1 MFASKSER
9 KVHYSIRKFS
19 IGVAS
24 VVVAS
29 LFLGGVVH
37 AEGVR
42 SKNNLTVTSSG
53 QDISKKYADEVE
65 SHLQSILKDVNKNL
79 KKVQHTQNVDFNKK
93 LSRIKTKYL
102 YGLKEKSEAEL
113 TLKTKETKE
122 ELTAAFE
129 QFKKDT
135 LKSGKKVAEAEKKA
149 KAQKEEDRR
158 NYPTNT
164 YKTIE
169 LEIAEAEVG
178 VAKAELELEFAQ
190 AQVQI
195 PQDTEK
201 INAAKSKVEA
211 AKSNVKKLEKIK
223 SDIEKTYLYKLDNS
237 TKETPKSR
245 VRRNSPQVGDSR
257 ELKETIDKA
266 KETLSTYMVT
276 RLTKLDPSVFWFA
289 DLLMDAKKVVE
300 EHKTKLEDASDKK
313 SVEDLRKEAEGKIE
327 SLIVTHQNREKENQP
342 APQPGGQAGGSMV
355 VPPVTQ
361 TPPSTSQSPGQKAT
375 EAEKKKLQDL
385 IRQFQEALNKL
396 DDETKTVPDGAKLTG
411 EAGKAYNET
420 RTYAKEVVDKSKK
433 LLSQTAVTMD
443 ELAMQL
449 TKLNDAMSKLKEA
462 KAKLVPEVK
471 PQPENPEPKPQPEGE
486 KPSVPDINQ
495 EKEKAKLAIATYMSK
510 ILDDIKKHHLKK
522 EKHHQI
528 VALIKDL
535 DKLKK
540 QALSEIDNV
549 NTKVE
554 IENTVHKVFAD
565 MDTVVTK
572 FQKGLIQNTPQVPE
586 APKSP
591 EVPKVSDTPKAP
603 DTPQVPEA
611 PKSPEVPKVPEA
623 PKAPDTP
630 QVPEAPKSPEV
641 PKVPDTPKA
650 PDTPQVPEA
659 PKSPE
664 VPKVPDTPK
673 APDTP
678 QVPEA
683 PKAPD
688 TPQIPEAPA
697 PETPKTGW
705 KQENGMWYFYNTD
718 GSMATGWL
726 EYNGSWYYLNA
737 NGAMATGW
745 LEYNGSWYYLNT
757 NGAMETGWLE
767 YNGSWYYLNTNGA
780 METGWLE
787 YNGSWYYLNANG
799 SMATGW
805 LKDGDTWY
813 YLEASGAMKESQWFK
828 VSDKWYYV
836 NGSGALAV
844 NTTVGGYRVNAN
856 GKWVN

>member
-37 AEGVR
+37 AEEVR
-42 SKNNLTVTSSG
+42 RGNNLTVTSSG
-53 QDISKKYADEVE
+53 DEVE
-65 SHLQSILKDVNKNL
+65 SHYQSILEKVRKSLEKDR
-79 KKVQHTQNVDFNKK
+79 HTQNVDLIKK
-93 LSRIKTKYL
+93 LQDIKRTYL
-102 YGLKEKSEAEL
+102 YNLKEKPEAEL
-113 TLKTKETKE
+113 TSKTKKE
-122 ELTAAFE
+122 LDAAFE
-129 QFKKDT
+129 KFKKEPELT
-135 LKSGKKVAEAEKKA
+135 KKLAEAEKKA
-149 KAQKEEDRR
+149 KDQKEEDHR

-178 VAKAELELEFAQ
+178 VAKAELELAQ

-201 INAAKSKVEA
+201 INAAKAKVEA

-300 EHKTKLEDASDKK
+300 EYKTKLEDASDKK

-572 FQKGLIQNTPQVPE
+572 FQKGLIQNTPQVP
-586 APKSP
+586 
-591 EVPKVSDTPKAP
+591 
-603 DTPQVPEA
+603 
-611 PKSPEVPKVPEA
+611 
-623 PKAPDTP
+623 
-630 QVPEAPKSPEV
+630 
-641 PKVPDTPKA
+641 
-650 PDTPQVPEA
+650 
-659 PKSPE
+659 
-664 VPKVPDTPK
+664 
-673 APDTP
+673 
-678 QVPEA
+678 
-683 PKAPD
+683 
-688 TPQIPEAPA
+688 
-697 PETPKTGW
+697 
-705 KQENGMWYFYNTD
+705 
-718 GSMATGWL
+718 
-726 EYNGSWYYLNA
+726 
-737 NGAMATGW
+737 
-745 LEYNGSWYYLNT
+745 
-757 NGAMETGWLE
+757 
-767 YNGSWYYLNTNGA
+767 
-780 METGWLE
+780 
-787 YNGSWYYLNANG
+787 
-799 SMATGW
+799 
-805 LKDGDTWY
+805 
-813 YLEASGAMKESQWFK
+813 
-828 VSDKWYYV
+828 
-836 NGSGALAV
+836 
-844 NTTVGGYRVNAN
+844 
-856 GKWVN
+856 

>member
-37 AEGVR
+37 AEEVR
-42 SKNNLTVTSSG
+42 RGNNLTVTSSG
-53 QDISKKYADEVE
+53 DEVE
-65 SHLQSILKDVNKNL
+65 SHYQSILEKVRKSLEKDR
-79 KKVQHTQNVDFNKK
+79 HTQNVDLIKK
-93 LSRIKTKYL
+93 LQDIKRTYL
-102 YGLKEKSEAEL
+102 YNLKEKPEAEL
-113 TLKTKETKE
+113 TSKTKKE
-122 ELTAAFE
+122 LDAAFE
-129 QFKKDT
+129 KFKKEPELT
-135 LKSGKKVAEAEKKA
+135 KKLAEAEKKA
-149 KAQKEEDRR
+149 KDQKEEDHR

-178 VAKAELELEFAQ
+178 VAKAELELAQ

-201 INAAKSKVEA
+201 INAAKAKVEA

-223 SDIEKTYLYKLDNS
+223 SDIEKTYLYKLDNSTKETPKPRVRRNSPEIKAKGRVKNYKEANIELSKYMTDLYKLDNS

-300 EHKTKLEDASDKK
+300 EYKTKLEDASDKK

-471 PQPENPEPKPQPEGE
+471 PQPEKPKPEVKPQPEKPKPEVKPQPE
-486 KPSVPDINQ
+486 KP
-495 EKEKAKLAIATYMSK
+495 K
-510 ILDDIKKHHLKK
+510 
-522 EKHHQI
+522 
-528 VALIKDL
+528 
-535 DKLKK
+535 
-540 QALSEIDNV
+540 
-549 NTKVE
+549 
-554 IENTVHKVFAD
+554 
-565 MDTVVTK
+565 
-572 FQKGLIQNTPQVPE
+572 
-586 APKSP
+586 P
-591 EVPKVSDTPKAP
+591 EV
-603 DTPQVPEA
+603 
-611 PKSPEVPKVPEA
+611 
-623 PKAPDTP
+623 
-630 QVPEAPKSPEV
+630 
-641 PKVPDTPKA
+641 
-650 PDTPQVPEA
+650 
-659 PKSPE
+659 
-664 VPKVPDTPK
+664 
-673 APDTP
+673 
-678 QVPEA
+678 
-683 PKAPD
+683 
-688 TPQIPEAPA
+688 
-697 PETPKTGW
+697 
-705 KQENGMWYFYNTD
+705 
-718 GSMATGWL
+718 
-726 EYNGSWYYLNA
+726 
-737 NGAMATGW
+737 
-745 LEYNGSWYYLNT
+745 
-757 NGAMETGWLE
+757 
-767 YNGSWYYLNTNGA
+767 
-780 METGWLE
+780 
-787 YNGSWYYLNANG
+787 
-799 SMATGW
+799 
-805 LKDGDTWY
+805 
-813 YLEASGAMKESQWFK
+813 
-828 VSDKWYYV
+828 
-836 NGSGALAV
+836 
-844 NTTVGGYRVNAN
+844 
-856 GKWVN
+856 

>member
-300 EHKTKLEDASDKK
+300 EYKTKLEDASDKK

-586 APKSP
+586 APK
-591 EVPKVSDTPKAP
+591 
-603 DTPQVPEA
+603 
-611 PKSPEVPKVPEA
+611 
-623 PKAPDTP
+623 
-630 QVPEAPKSPEV
+630 
-641 PKVPDTPKA
+641 
-650 PDTPQVPEA
+650 
-659 PKSPE
+659 
-664 VPKVPDTPK
+664 
-673 APDTP
+673 
-678 QVPEA
+678 
-683 PKAPD
+683 APD

-697 PETPKTGW
+697 PETPAPAPEAPKTGW

-737 NGAMATGW
+737 NGAMATGWLEYNGSWYYLNTNGAMETGW

>member
-37 AEGVR
+37 AEEVR
-42 SKNNLTVTSSG
+42 RGNNLTVTSSG
-53 QDISKKYADEVE
+53 DEVE
-65 SHLQSILKDVNKNL
+65 SHYQSILEKVRKSLEKDR
-79 KKVQHTQNVDFNKK
+79 HTQNVDLIKK
-93 LSRIKTKYL
+93 LQDIKRTYL
-102 YGLKEKSEAEL
+102 YNLKEKPEAEL
-113 TLKTKETKE
+113 TSKTKKE
-122 ELTAAFE
+122 LDAAFE
-129 QFKKDT
+129 KFKKEPELT
-135 LKSGKKVAEAEKKA
+135 KKLAEAEKKA
-149 KAQKEEDRR
+149 KDQKEEDHR

-178 VAKAELELEFAQ
+178 VAKAELELVQ

-201 INAAKSKVEA
+201 INAAKAKVEA

-300 EHKTKLEDASDKK
+300 EYKTKLEDASDKK

-611 PKSPEVPKVPEA
+611 PK
-623 PKAPDTP
+623 
-630 QVPEAPKSPEV
+630 
-641 PKVPDTPKA
+641 
-650 PDTPQVPEA
+650 
-659 PKSPE
+659 
-664 VPKVPDTPK
+664 
-673 APDTP
+673 
-678 QVPEA
+678 
-683 PKAPD
+683 APD

-697 PETPKTGW
+697 PETPAPAPEAPKTGW

-737 NGAMATGW
+737 NGAMA
-745 LEYNGSWYYLNT
+745 
-757 NGAMETGWLE
+757 
-767 YNGSWYYLNTNGA
+767 
-780 METGWLE
+780 TGWLE

>member
-300 EHKTKLEDASDKK
+300 EYKTKLEDASDKK

-611 PKSPEVPKVPEA
+611 PKSPEVPK
-623 PKAPDTP
+623 
-630 QVPEAPKSPEV
+630 
-641 PKVPDTPKA
+641 
-650 PDTPQVPEA
+650 
-659 PKSPE
+659 
-664 VPKVPDTPK
+664 
-673 APDTP
+673 
-678 QVPEA
+678 
-683 PKAPD
+683 
-688 TPQIPEAPA
+688 
-697 PETPKTGW
+697 
-705 KQENGMWYFYNTD
+705 
-718 GSMATGWL
+718 
-726 EYNGSWYYLNA
+726 
-737 NGAMATGW
+737 
-745 LEYNGSWYYLNT
+745 
-757 NGAMETGWLE
+757 
-767 YNGSWYYLNTNGA
+767 
-780 METGWLE
+780 
-787 YNGSWYYLNANG
+787 
-799 SMATGW
+799 
-805 LKDGDTWY
+805 
-813 YLEASGAMKESQWFK
+813 
-828 VSDKWYYV
+828 
-836 NGSGALAV
+836 
-844 NTTVGGYRVNAN
+844 
-856 GKWVN
+856 

>member
-19 IGVAS
+19 VGVAS
-24 VVVAS
+24 VAVAS
-29 LFLGGVVH
+29 LVMGSVVH
-37 AEGVR
+37 ATENERTTQVP
-42 SKNNLTVTSSG
+42 TSSNRG
-53 QDISKKYADEVE
+53 KPERRKAAEQFDEY
-65 SHLQSILKDVNKNL
+65 INKMIQL
-79 KKVQHTQNVDFNKK
+79 DKRKHTQNLAFNIK
-93 LSRIKTKYL
+93 LSRIKTEYL
-102 YGLKEKSEAEL
+102 NGLKEKSEAEL
-113 TLKTKETKE
+113 PSKISEA
-122 ELTAAFE
+122 ELPSKIKAELDAAFK

-135 LKSGKKVAEAEKKA
+135 LPTEPEKKVAEAEKKVEEAEKKA

-164 YKTIE
+164 YKTLE

-178 VAKAELELEFAQ
+178 VAKAELELAQ

-201 INAAKSKVEA
+201 INAAKAKVEA

-237 TKETPKSR
+237 TKETPKPR

-300 EHKTKLEDASDKK
+300 EYKTKLEDASDKK

-572 FQKGLIQNTPQVPE
+572 FKKGLTQ
-586 APKSP
+586 
-591 EVPKVSDTPKAP
+591 DTPKEPDNKKPSAP
-603 DTPQVPEA
+603 KPDMQPSPQPEGKKPSVPAQPGTEDKKPSAPKPDMQPSPQPEGKKPSVPEINQE
-611 PKSPEVPKVPEA
+611 KE
-623 PKAPDTP
+623 KAKLAVATEKKLP
-630 QVPEAPKSPEV
+630 S
-641 PKVPDTPKA
+641 
-650 PDTPQVPEA
+650 
-659 PKSPE
+659 
-664 VPKVPDTPK
+664 
-673 APDTP
+673 
-678 QVPEA
+678 
-683 PKAPD
+683 
-688 TPQIPEAPA
+688 
-697 PETPKTGW
+697 TGVAS
-705 KQENGMWYFYNTD
+705 NLV
-718 GSMATGWL
+718 L
-726 EYNGSWYYLNA
+726 EIIGLLGLIGTSFI
-737 NGAMATGW
+737 
-745 LEYNGSWYYLNT
+745 
-757 NGAMETGWLE
+757 
-767 YNGSWYYLNTNGA
+767 
-780 METGWLE
+780 
-787 YNGSWYYLNANG
+787 
-799 SMATGW
+799 
-805 LKDGDTWY
+805 
-813 YLEASGAMKESQWFK
+813 AMKRRK
-828 VSDKWYYV
+828 
-836 NGSGALAV
+836 
-844 NTTVGGYRVNAN
+844 
-856 GKWVN
+856 

>member
-37 AEGVR
+37 AEEVR
-42 SKNNLTVTSSG
+42 RGNNLTVTSSG
-53 QDISKKYADEVE
+53 DEVE
-65 SHLQSILKDVNKNL
+65 SHYQSILEKVRKSLEKDR
-79 KKVQHTQNVDFNKK
+79 HTQNVDLIKK
-93 LSRIKTKYL
+93 LQDIKRTYL
-102 YGLKEKSEAEL
+102 YNLKEKPEAEL
-113 TLKTKETKE
+113 TSKTKKE
-122 ELTAAFE
+122 LDAAFE
-129 QFKKDT
+129 KFKKEPELT
-135 LKSGKKVAEAEKKA
+135 KKLAEAEKKA
-149 KAQKEEDRR
+149 KDQKEEDHR

-178 VAKAELELEFAQ
+178 VAKAELELAQ

-201 INAAKSKVEA
+201 INAAKAKVEA

-300 EHKTKLEDASDKK
+300 EYKTKLEDASDKK

-641 PKVPDTPKA
+641 PKV
-650 PDTPQVPEA
+650 
-659 PKSPE
+659 S
-664 VPKVPDTPK
+664 DTPK

-697 PETPKTGW
+697 PETPAPAPEAPKTGW

-737 NGAMATGW
+737 NGAMA
-745 LEYNGSWYYLNT
+745 
-757 NGAMETGWLE
+757 
-767 YNGSWYYLNTNGA
+767 
-780 METGWLE
+780 
-787 YNGSWYYLNANG
+787 
-799 SMATGW
+799 
-805 LKDGDTWY
+805 
-813 YLEASGAMKESQWFK
+813 
-828 VSDKWYYV
+828 
-836 NGSGALAV
+836 
-844 NTTVGGYRVNAN
+844 
-856 GKWVN
+856 

>member
-37 AEGVR
+37 AEEVR
-42 SKNNLTVTSSG
+42 RGNNLTVTSSG
-53 QDISKKYADEVE
+53 DEVE
-65 SHLQSILKDVNKNL
+65 SHYQSILEKVRKSLEKDR
-79 KKVQHTQNVDFNKK
+79 HTQNVDLIKK
-93 LSRIKTKYL
+93 LQDIKRTYL
-102 YGLKEKSEAEL
+102 YNLKEKPEAEL
-113 TLKTKETKE
+113 TSKTKKE
-122 ELTAAFE
+122 LDAAFE

-223 SDIEKTYLYKLDNS
+223 SDIEKTYLSKLDNSTKETPKPRVRRNSPEIKAKGRVKNYEEANIELSKYMTDLYKLDNS

-300 EHKTKLEDASDKK
+300 EYKTKLEDASDKK

-683 PKAPD
+683 PKSPEVPKVPDTPKAPDTPQVPEAPKAPD

-737 NGAMATGW
+737 NGAMA
-745 LEYNGSWYYLNT
+745 
-757 NGAMETGWLE
+757 
-767 YNGSWYYLNTNGA
+767 
-780 METGWLE
+780 
-787 YNGSWYYLNANG
+787 
-799 SMATGW
+799 
-805 LKDGDTWY
+805 
-813 YLEASGAMKESQWFK
+813 
-828 VSDKWYYV
+828 
-836 NGSGALAV
+836 
-844 NTTVGGYRVNAN
+844 
-856 GKWVN
+856 

>member
-19 IGVAS
+19 VGVAS

-37 AEGVR
+37 AEEVR
-42 SKNNLTVTSSG
+42 RGNNLTVTSSG
-53 QDISKKYADEVE
+53 DEVE
-65 SHLQSILKDVNKNL
+65 SHYQSILEKVRKSLEKDR
-79 KKVQHTQNVDFNKK
+79 HTQNVDLIKK
-93 LSRIKTKYL
+93 LQDIKRTYL
-102 YGLKEKSEAEL
+102 YSLKEKPEAEL
-113 TLKTKETKE
+113 TSKTKK

-223 SDIEKTYLYKLDNS
+223 SDIEKTYLSKLDNS

-300 EHKTKLEDASDKK
+300 EYKTKLEDASDKK

-683 PKAPD
+683 PKSPEVPKVPDTPKAPDTPQVPEAPKAPD

-745 LEYNGSWYYLNT
+745 LEYNGSW
-757 NGAMETGWLE
+757 
-767 YNGSWYYLNTNGA
+767 
-780 METGWLE
+780 
-787 YNGSWYYLNANG
+787 
-799 SMATGW
+799 
-805 LKDGDTWY
+805 
-813 YLEASGAMKESQWFK
+813 
-828 VSDKWYYV
+828 
-836 NGSGALAV
+836 
-844 NTTVGGYRVNAN
+844 
-856 GKWVN
+856 

>member
-300 EHKTKLEDASDKK
+300 EYKTKLEDASDKK

-462 KAKLVPEVK
+462 KVKLVPEVK

-683 PKAPD
+683 PKSPEVPKVPDTPKAPDTPQVPEAPKAPD

-697 PETPKTGW
+697 PETPAPAPEAPKTGW

-737 NGAMATGW
+737 NGAMA
-745 LEYNGSWYYLNT
+745 
-757 NGAMETGWLE
+757 
-767 YNGSWYYLNTNGA
+767 
-780 METGWLE
+780 
-787 YNGSWYYLNANG
+787 
-799 SMATGW
+799 
-805 LKDGDTWY
+805 
-813 YLEASGAMKESQWFK
+813 
-828 VSDKWYYV
+828 
-836 NGSGALAV
+836 
-844 NTTVGGYRVNAN
+844 
-856 GKWVN
+856 

>member
-1 MFASKSER
+1 ASKSER

-37 AEGVR
+37 AEEVR
-42 SKNNLTVTSSG
+42 RGNNLTVTSSG
-53 QDISKKYADEVE
+53 DEVE
-65 SHLQSILKDVNKNL
+65 SHYQSILEKVRKSLEKDR
-79 KKVQHTQNVDFNKK
+79 HTQNVDLIKK
-93 LSRIKTKYL
+93 LQDIKRTYL
-102 YGLKEKSEAEL
+102 YNLKEKPEAEL
-113 TLKTKETKE
+113 TSKTKKE
-122 ELTAAFE
+122 LDAAFE
-129 QFKKDT
+129 KFKKEPELT
-135 LKSGKKVAEAEKKA
+135 KKLAEAEKKA
-149 KAQKEEDRR
+149 KDQKEEDHR

-178 VAKAELELEFAQ
+178 VAKAELELAQ

-201 INAAKSKVEA
+201 INAAKAKVEA

-300 EHKTKLEDASDKK
+300 EYKTKLEDASDKK

-603 DTPQVPEA
+603 DTPQVP
-611 PKSPEVPKVPEA
+611 
-623 PKAPDTP
+623 
-630 QVPEAPKSPEV
+630 
-641 PKVPDTPKA
+641 
-650 PDTPQVPEA
+650 
-659 PKSPE
+659 
-664 VPKVPDTPK
+664 DTPK

-697 PETPKTGW
+697 PETPAPAPEAPKTGW

-718 GSMATGWL
+718 GS
-726 EYNGSWYYLNA
+726 
-737 NGAMATGW
+737 MATGW

-787 YNGSWYYLNANG
+787 YNGSWYYLNTNG
-799 SMATGW
+799 AMETGW
-805 LKDGDTWY
+805 LEY
-813 YLEASGAMKESQWFK
+813 
-828 VSDKWYYV
+828 
-836 NGSGALAV
+836 
-844 NTTVGGYRVNAN
+844 
-856 GKWVN
+856 

>member
-300 EHKTKLEDASDKK
+300 EYKTKLEDASDKK

-630 QVPEAPKSPEV
+630 Q
-641 PKVPDTPKA
+641 
-650 PDTPQVPEA
+650 
-659 PKSPE
+659 
-664 VPKVPDTPK
+664 
-673 APDTP
+673 
-678 QVPEA
+678 
-683 PKAPD
+683 
-688 TPQIPEAPA
+688 IPEAPA
-697 PETPKTGW
+697 PETPAPAPEAPKTGW

-757 NGAMETGWLE
+757 NGAME
-767 YNGSWYYLNTNGA
+767 
-780 METGWLE
+780 
-787 YNGSWYYLNANG
+787 
-799 SMATGW
+799 
-805 LKDGDTWY
+805 
-813 YLEASGAMKESQWFK
+813 
-828 VSDKWYYV
+828 
-836 NGSGALAV
+836 
-844 NTTVGGYRVNAN
+844 
-856 GKWVN
+856 

>member
-37 AEGVR
+37 AEEVR
-42 SKNNLTVTSSG
+42 RGNNLTVTSSG
-53 QDISKKYADEVE
+53 DEVE
-65 SHLQSILKDVNKNL
+65 SHYQSILEKVRKSLEKDR
-79 KKVQHTQNVDFNKK
+79 HTQNVDLIKK
-93 LSRIKTKYL
+93 LQDIKRTYL
-102 YGLKEKSEAEL
+102 YNLKEKPEAEL
-113 TLKTKETKE
+113 TSKTKKE
-122 ELTAAFE
+122 LDAAFE
-129 QFKKDT
+129 KFKKEPELT
-135 LKSGKKVAEAEKKA
+135 KKLAEAEKKA
-149 KAQKEEDRR
+149 KDQKEEDHR

-178 VAKAELELEFAQ
+178 VAKAELELAQ

-201 INAAKSKVEA
+201 INAAKAKVEA

-300 EHKTKLEDASDKK
+300 EYKTKLEDASDKK

-611 PKSPEVPKVPEA
+611 PK
-623 PKAPDTP
+623 
-630 QVPEAPKSPEV
+630 
-641 PKVPDTPKA
+641 
-650 PDTPQVPEA
+650 
-659 PKSPE
+659 
-664 VPKVPDTPK
+664 
-673 APDTP
+673 
-678 QVPEA
+678 
-683 PKAPD
+683 APD

-697 PETPKTGW
+697 PETPAPAPEAPKTGW

-737 NGAMATGW
+737 NGAMATGWLEYNGSWYYLNTNGAMETGW

>member
-37 AEGVR
+37 AEEVR
-42 SKNNLTVTSSG
+42 RGNNLTVTSSG
-53 QDISKKYADEVE
+53 DEVE
-65 SHLQSILKDVNKNL
+65 SHYQSILEKVRKSLEKDR
-79 KKVQHTQNVDFNKK
+79 HTQNVDLIKK
-93 LSRIKTKYL
+93 LQDIKRTYL
-102 YGLKEKSEAEL
+102 YNLKEKPEAEL
-113 TLKTKETKE
+113 TSKTKKE
-122 ELTAAFE
+122 LDAAFE
-129 QFKKDT
+129 KFKKEPELT
-135 LKSGKKVAEAEKKA
+135 KKLAEAEKKA
-149 KAQKEEDRR
+149 KDQKEEDHR

-178 VAKAELELEFAQ
+178 VAKAELELAQ

-201 INAAKSKVEA
+201 INAAKAKVEA

-300 EHKTKLEDASDKK
+300 EYKTKLEDASDKK

-603 DTPQVPEA
+603 DT
-611 PKSPEVPKVPEA
+611 
-623 PKAPDTP
+623 
-630 QVPEAPKSPEV
+630 
-641 PKVPDTPKA
+641 
-650 PDTPQVPEA
+650 
-659 PKSPE
+659 
-664 VPKVPDTPK
+664 
-673 APDTP
+673 
-678 QVPEA
+678 
-683 PKAPD
+683 
-688 TPQIPEAPA
+688 
-697 PETPKTGW
+697 
-705 KQENGMWYFYNTD
+705 
-718 GSMATGWL
+718 
-726 EYNGSWYYLNA
+726 
-737 NGAMATGW
+737 
-745 LEYNGSWYYLNT
+745 
-757 NGAMETGWLE
+757 
-767 YNGSWYYLNTNGA
+767 
-780 METGWLE
+780 
-787 YNGSWYYLNANG
+787 
-799 SMATGW
+799 
-805 LKDGDTWY
+805 
-813 YLEASGAMKESQWFK
+813 
-828 VSDKWYYV
+828 
-836 NGSGALAV
+836 
-844 NTTVGGYRVNAN
+844 
-856 GKWVN
+856 

>member
-237 TKETPKSR
+237 TKETPKPRVRRNSPEIKAKGRVKNYEEANIELSKYMTDLYKLDNSTKETPKSR

-300 EHKTKLEDASDKK
+300 EYKTKLEDASDKK

-327 SLIVTHQNREKENQP
+327 SLIVTHQNREKEN
-342 APQPGGQAGGSMV
+342 QPGGQAGGSMV

-683 PKAPD
+683 PKSPEVPKVPDTPKAPDTPQVPEAPKAPD

-745 LEYNGSWYYLNT
+745 LEYNGSWYYL
-757 NGAMETGWLE
+757 
-767 YNGSWYYLNTNGA
+767 
-780 METGWLE
+780 
-787 YNGSWYYLNANG
+787 
-799 SMATGW
+799 
-805 LKDGDTWY
+805 
-813 YLEASGAMKESQWFK
+813 
-828 VSDKWYYV
+828 
-836 NGSGALAV
+836 
-844 NTTVGGYRVNAN
+844 
-856 GKWVN
+856 

>member
-42 SKNNLTVTSSG
+42 SGDTPKVTSSG
-53 QDISKKYADEVE
+53 DEVE
-65 SHLQSILKDVNKNL
+65 SHLKKILSEIQTQLDRKRHAKTVALINKL
-79 KKVQHTQNVDFNKK
+79 QDIKRTYSYKLNV
-93 LSRIKTKYL
+93 LE
-102 YGLKEKSEAEL
+102 EKPKAEL
-113 TLKTKETKE
+113 TSKAKA

-300 EHKTKLEDASDKK
+300 EYKTKLEDASDKK

-342 APQPGGQAGGSMV
+342 A
-355 VPPVTQ
+355 
-361 TPPSTSQSPGQKAT
+361 
-375 EAEKKKLQDL
+375 
-385 IRQFQEALNKL
+385 
-396 DDETKTVPDGAKLTG
+396 
-411 EAGKAYNET
+411 
-420 RTYAKEVVDKSKK
+420 
-433 LLSQTAVTMD
+433 
-443 ELAMQL
+443 
-449 TKLNDAMSKLKEA
+449 
-462 KAKLVPEVK
+462 
-471 PQPENPEPKPQPEGE
+471 PQPEGE

-659 PKSPE
+659 PK
-664 VPKVPDTPK
+664 
-673 APDTP
+673 
-678 QVPEA
+678 
-683 PKAPD
+683 APD

-697 PETPKTGW
+697 PETPAPAPEAPKTGW

-737 NGAMATGW
+737 NGAMA
-745 LEYNGSWYYLNT
+745 
-757 NGAMETGWLE
+757 
-767 YNGSWYYLNTNGA
+767 
-780 METGWLE
+780 
-787 YNGSWYYLNANG
+787 
-799 SMATGW
+799 
-805 LKDGDTWY
+805 
-813 YLEASGAMKESQWFK
+813 
-828 VSDKWYYV
+828 
-836 NGSGALAV
+836 
-844 NTTVGGYRVNAN
+844 
-856 GKWVN
+856 

>member
-37 AEGVR
+37 AEEVR
-42 SKNNLTVTSSG
+42 RGNNLTVTSSG
-53 QDISKKYADEVE
+53 DEVE
-65 SHLQSILKDVNKNL
+65 SHYQSILEKVRKSLEKDR
-79 KKVQHTQNVDFNKK
+79 HTQNVDLIKK
-93 LSRIKTKYL
+93 LQDIKRTYL
-102 YGLKEKSEAEL
+102 YNLKEKPEAEL
-113 TLKTKETKE
+113 TSKTKKE
-122 ELTAAFE
+122 LDAAFE
-129 QFKKDT
+129 KFKKEPELT
-135 LKSGKKVAEAEKKA
+135 KKLAEAEKKVAEAEKKA
-149 KAQKEEDRR
+149 KDQKEEDHR

-178 VAKAELELEFAQ
+178 VAKAELELELAQ

-201 INAAKSKVEA
+201 INAAKAKVEA

-237 TKETPKSR
+237 TKKTPKPR

-300 EHKTKLEDASDKK
+300 EYKTKLEDASDKK

-495 EKEKAKLAIATYMSK
+495 EKEKAKLAIATYMGK

-659 PKSPE
+659 PK
-664 VPKVPDTPK
+664 
-673 APDTP
+673 
-678 QVPEA
+678 
-683 PKAPD
+683 APD

-697 PETPKTGW
+697 PEAPKTGW

-737 NGAMATGW
+737 NGAMA
-745 LEYNGSWYYLNT
+745 
-757 NGAMETGWLE
+757 TGWLE

>member
-37 AEGVR
+37 AEEVR
-42 SKNNLTVTSSG
+42 RGNNLTVTSSG
-53 QDISKKYADEVE
+53 DEVE
-65 SHLQSILKDVNKNL
+65 SHYQSILEKVRKSLEKDR
-79 KKVQHTQNVDFNKK
+79 HTQNVDLIKK
-93 LSRIKTKYL
+93 LQDIKRTYL
-102 YGLKEKSEAEL
+102 YNLKEKPEAEL
-113 TLKTKETKE
+113 TSKTKKE
-122 ELTAAFE
+122 LDAAFE
-129 QFKKDT
+129 KFKKEPELT
-135 LKSGKKVAEAEKKA
+135 KKLAEAEKKA
-149 KAQKEEDRR
+149 KDQKEEDHR

-178 VAKAELELEFAQ
+178 VAKAELELAQ

-201 INAAKSKVEA
+201 INAAKAKVEA

-300 EHKTKLEDASDKK
+300 EYKTKLEDASDKK

-586 APKSP
+586 APK
-591 EVPKVSDTPKAP
+591 
-603 DTPQVPEA
+603 
-611 PKSPEVPKVPEA
+611 
-623 PKAPDTP
+623 
-630 QVPEAPKSPEV
+630 
-641 PKVPDTPKA
+641 
-650 PDTPQVPEA
+650 
-659 PKSPE
+659 
-664 VPKVPDTPK
+664 
-673 APDTP
+673 
-678 QVPEA
+678 
-683 PKAPD
+683 APD

-697 PETPKTGW
+697 PETPAPAPEAPKTGW

-737 NGAMATGW
+737 NGAMETGW

-787 YNGSWYYLNANG
+787 Y
-799 SMATGW
+799 
-805 LKDGDTWY
+805 
-813 YLEASGAMKESQWFK
+813 
-828 VSDKWYYV
+828 
-836 NGSGALAV
+836 
-844 NTTVGGYRVNAN
+844 
-856 GKWVN
+856 

>member
-37 AEGVR
+37 AEEVR
-42 SKNNLTVTSSG
+42 RGNNLTVTSSG
-53 QDISKKYADEVE
+53 DEVE
-65 SHLQSILKDVNKNL
+65 SHYQSILEKVRKSLEKDR
-79 KKVQHTQNVDFNKK
+79 HTQNVDLIKK
-93 LSRIKTKYL
+93 LQDIKRTYL
-102 YGLKEKSEAEL
+102 YNLKEKPEAEL
-113 TLKTKETKE
+113 TSKTKKE
-122 ELTAAFE
+122 LDAAFE
-129 QFKKDT
+129 KFKKEPELT
-135 LKSGKKVAEAEKKA
+135 KKLAEAEKKA
-149 KAQKEEDRR
+149 KDQKEEDHR

-178 VAKAELELEFAQ
+178 VAKAELELAQ

-201 INAAKSKVEA
+201 INAAKAKVEA

-300 EHKTKLEDASDKK
+300 EYKTKLEDASDKK

-641 PKVPDTPKA
+641 PKVPEAPKA

-697 PETPKTGW
+697 PETPAPAPEAPKTGW

-737 NGAMATGW
+737 NGAMA
-745 LEYNGSWYYLNT
+745 
-757 NGAMETGWLE
+757 TGWLE

>member
-300 EHKTKLEDASDKK
+300 EYKTKLEDASDKK

-683 PKAPD
+683 PKSPEVPKVPDTPKAPDTPQVPEAPKAPD

-697 PETPKTGW
+697 PETPAPAPEAPKTGW

-737 NGAMATGW
+737 NGAMAT
-745 LEYNGSWYYLNT
+745 
-757 NGAMETGWLE
+757 
-767 YNGSWYYLNTNGA
+767 
-780 METGWLE
+780 
-787 YNGSWYYLNANG
+787 
-799 SMATGW
+799 
-805 LKDGDTWY
+805 
-813 YLEASGAMKESQWFK
+813 
-828 VSDKWYYV
+828 
-836 NGSGALAV
+836 
-844 NTTVGGYRVNAN
+844 
-856 GKWVN
+856 

>member
-237 TKETPKSR
+237 TKETPKPR

-300 EHKTKLEDASDKK
+300 EYKTKLEDASDKK

-641 PKVPDTPKA
+641 PKVPEAPKAPDTPQVPEAPKSPEVPKVPDTPKA

-697 PETPKTGW
+697 PETPAPAPEAPKTGW

-737 NGAMATGW
+737 NGAMA
-745 LEYNGSWYYLNT
+745 
-757 NGAMETGWLE
+757 
-767 YNGSWYYLNTNGA
+767 
-780 METGWLE
+780 
-787 YNGSWYYLNANG
+787 
-799 SMATGW
+799 
-805 LKDGDTWY
+805 
-813 YLEASGAMKESQWFK
+813 
-828 VSDKWYYV
+828 
-836 NGSGALAV
+836 
-844 NTTVGGYRVNAN
+844 
-856 GKWVN
+856 

>member
-37 AEGVR
+37 AEEVR
-42 SKNNLTVTSSG
+42 RGNNLTVTSSG
-53 QDISKKYADEVE
+53 DEVE
-65 SHLQSILKDVNKNL
+65 SHYQSILEKVRKSLEKDR
-79 KKVQHTQNVDFNKK
+79 HTQNVDLIKK
-93 LSRIKTKYL
+93 LQDIKRTYL
-102 YGLKEKSEAEL
+102 YSLKEKPEAEL
-113 TLKTKETKE
+113 TSKTKK

-223 SDIEKTYLYKLDNS
+223 SDIEKTYLSKLDNSTKETPKPRVRRNSPEIKAKGRVKNYEEANIELSKYMTDLYKLDNS

-300 EHKTKLEDASDKK
+300 EYKTKLEDASDKK

-683 PKAPD
+683 PKSPEVPKVPDTPKAPDTPQVPEAPKAPD

-705 KQENGMWYFYNTD
+705 
-718 GSMATGWL
+718 L

-737 NGAMATGW
+737 NGAMA
-745 LEYNGSWYYLNT
+745 
-757 NGAMETGWLE
+757 
-767 YNGSWYYLNTNGA
+767 
-780 METGWLE
+780 
-787 YNGSWYYLNANG
+787 
-799 SMATGW
+799 
-805 LKDGDTWY
+805 
-813 YLEASGAMKESQWFK
+813 
-828 VSDKWYYV
+828 
-836 NGSGALAV
+836 
-844 NTTVGGYRVNAN
+844 
-856 GKWVN
+856 

>member
-300 EHKTKLEDASDKK
+300 EYKTKLEDASDKK

-630 QVPEAPKSPEV
+630 QVPEAP
-641 PKVPDTPKA
+641 
-650 PDTPQVPEA
+650 
-659 PKSPE
+659 
-664 VPKVPDTPK
+664 
-673 APDTP
+673 
-678 QVPEA
+678 
-683 PKAPD
+683 
-688 TPQIPEAPA
+688 
-697 PETPKTGW
+697 
-705 KQENGMWYFYNTD
+705 
-718 GSMATGWL
+718 
-726 EYNGSWYYLNA
+726 
-737 NGAMATGW
+737 
-745 LEYNGSWYYLNT
+745 
-757 NGAMETGWLE
+757 
-767 YNGSWYYLNTNGA
+767 
-780 METGWLE
+780 
-787 YNGSWYYLNANG
+787 
-799 SMATGW
+799 
-805 LKDGDTWY
+805 
-813 YLEASGAMKESQWFK
+813 
-828 VSDKWYYV
+828 
-836 NGSGALAV
+836 
-844 NTTVGGYRVNAN
+844 
-856 GKWVN
+856 

>member
-37 AEGVR
+37 AEEVR
-42 SKNNLTVTSSG
+42 RGNNLTVTSSG
-53 QDISKKYADEVE
+53 DEVE
-65 SHLQSILKDVNKNL
+65 SHYQSILEKVRKSLEKDR
-79 KKVQHTQNVDFNKK
+79 HTQNVDLIKK
-93 LSRIKTKYL
+93 LQDIKRTYL
-102 YGLKEKSEAEL
+102 YSLKEKPEAEL
-113 TLKTKETKE
+113 TSKTKK

-223 SDIEKTYLYKLDNS
+223 SDIEKTYLSKLDNS
-237 TKETPKSR
+237 TKETPKPR

-300 EHKTKLEDASDKK
+300 EYKTKLEDASDKK

-630 QVPEAPKSPEV
+630 Q
-641 PKVPDTPKA
+641 
-650 PDTPQVPEA
+650 
-659 PKSPE
+659 
-664 VPKVPDTPK
+664 
-673 APDTP
+673 
-678 QVPEA
+678 
-683 PKAPD
+683 
-688 TPQIPEAPA
+688 IPEAPA

-737 NGAMATGW
+737 NGAMA
-745 LEYNGSWYYLNT
+745 
-757 NGAMETGWLE
+757 
-767 YNGSWYYLNTNGA
+767 
-780 METGWLE
+780 
-787 YNGSWYYLNANG
+787 
-799 SMATGW
+799 
-805 LKDGDTWY
+805 
-813 YLEASGAMKESQWFK
+813 
-828 VSDKWYYV
+828 
-836 NGSGALAV
+836 
-844 NTTVGGYRVNAN
+844 
-856 GKWVN
+856 

>member
-300 EHKTKLEDASDKK
+300 EYKTKLEDASDKK

-683 PKAPD
+683 PKSPEVPKVPDTPKAPD
-688 TPQIPEAPA
+688 T
-697 PETPKTGW
+697 
-705 KQENGMWYFYNTD
+705 
-718 GSMATGWL
+718 
-726 EYNGSWYYLNA
+726 
-737 NGAMATGW
+737 
-745 LEYNGSWYYLNT
+745 
-757 NGAMETGWLE
+757 
-767 YNGSWYYLNTNGA
+767 
-780 METGWLE
+780 
-787 YNGSWYYLNANG
+787 
-799 SMATGW
+799 
-805 LKDGDTWY
+805 
-813 YLEASGAMKESQWFK
+813 
-828 VSDKWYYV
+828 
-836 NGSGALAV
+836 
-844 NTTVGGYRVNAN
+844 
-856 GKWVN
+856 

>member
-300 EHKTKLEDASDKK
+300 EYKTKLEDASDKK

-650 PDTPQVPEA
+650 PAPEA
-659 PKSPE
+659 
-664 VPKVPDTPK
+664 
-673 APDTP
+673 
-678 QVPEA
+678 
-683 PKAPD
+683 
-688 TPQIPEAPA
+688 
-697 PETPKTGW
+697 PKTGW

-737 NGAMATGW
+737 NGAMATGWLEYNGSWYYLNTNGAMETGW

>member
-37 AEGVR
+37 AEEVR
-42 SKNNLTVTSSG
+42 RGNNLTVTSSG
-53 QDISKKYADEVE
+53 DEVE
-65 SHLQSILKDVNKNL
+65 SHYQSILEKVRKSLEKDR
-79 KKVQHTQNVDFNKK
+79 HTQNVDLIKK
-93 LSRIKTKYL
+93 LQDIKRTYL
-102 YGLKEKSEAEL
+102 YNLKEKPEAEL
-113 TLKTKETKE
+113 TSKTKKE
-122 ELTAAFE
+122 LDAAFE
-129 QFKKDT
+129 KFKKEPELT
-135 LKSGKKVAEAEKKA
+135 KKLAEAEKKVAEAEKKA
-149 KAQKEEDRR
+149 KDQKEEDHR

-178 VAKAELELEFAQ
+178 VAKAELELAQ

-201 INAAKSKVEA
+201 INAAKAKVEA

-300 EHKTKLEDASDKK
+300 EYKTKLEDASDKK

-433 LLSQTAVTMD
+433 LLLQTAVTMD

-572 FQKGLIQNTPQVPE
+572 FKKGLTQ
-586 APKSP
+586 
-591 EVPKVSDTPKAP
+591 DTPKEPDNKKPSAP
-603 DTPQVPEA
+603 KPDMQPSPQPEGKKPSVPAQPGTEDKKPSAPKPDMQPSPQPEGKKPSVPEINQE
-611 PKSPEVPKVPEA
+611 KE
-623 PKAPDTP
+623 KAKLAVATEKKLP
-630 QVPEAPKSPEV
+630 S
-641 PKVPDTPKA
+641 
-650 PDTPQVPEA
+650 
-659 PKSPE
+659 
-664 VPKVPDTPK
+664 
-673 APDTP
+673 
-678 QVPEA
+678 
-683 PKAPD
+683 
-688 TPQIPEAPA
+688 
-697 PETPKTGW
+697 TGVAS
-705 KQENGMWYFYNTD
+705 NLV
-718 GSMATGWL
+718 L
-726 EYNGSWYYLNA
+726 EIIGLLGLIGTSFI
-737 NGAMATGW
+737 
-745 LEYNGSWYYLNT
+745 
-757 NGAMETGWLE
+757 
-767 YNGSWYYLNTNGA
+767 
-780 METGWLE
+780 
-787 YNGSWYYLNANG
+787 
-799 SMATGW
+799 
-805 LKDGDTWY
+805 
-813 YLEASGAMKESQWFK
+813 AMKRRK
-828 VSDKWYYV
+828 
-836 NGSGALAV
+836 
-844 NTTVGGYRVNAN
+844 
-856 GKWVN
+856 

>member
-300 EHKTKLEDASDKK
+300 EYKTKLEDASDKK

-591 EVPKVSDTPKAP
+591 EVPKVPDTPKAP

-623 PKAPDTP
+623 
-630 QVPEAPKSPEV
+630 
-641 PKVPDTPKA
+641 PKA

-767 YNGSWYYLNTNGA
+767 YNGSWYYLN
-780 METGWLE
+780 
-787 YNGSWYYLNANG
+787 ANG

>member
-300 EHKTKLEDASDKK
+300 EYKTKLEDASDKK

-591 EVPKVSDTPKAP
+591 EVPKV
-603 DTPQVPEA
+603 
-611 PKSPEVPKVPEA
+611 
-623 PKAPDTP
+623 
-630 QVPEAPKSPEV
+630 
-641 PKVPDTPKA
+641 
-650 PDTPQVPEA
+650 
-659 PKSPE
+659 
-664 VPKVPDTPK
+664 PDTPK

-697 PETPKTGW
+697 PETPAPAPEAPKTGW

>member
-37 AEGVR
+37 AEEVR
-42 SKNNLTVTSSG
+42 RGNNLTVTSSG
-53 QDISKKYADEVE
+53 DEVE
-65 SHLQSILKDVNKNL
+65 SHYQSILEKVRKSLEKDR
-79 KKVQHTQNVDFNKK
+79 HTQNVDLIKK
-93 LSRIKTKYL
+93 LQDIKRTYL
-102 YGLKEKSEAEL
+102 YNLKEKPEAEL
-113 TLKTKETKE
+113 TSKTKKE
-122 ELTAAFE
+122 LDAAFE
-129 QFKKDT
+129 KFKKEPELT
-135 LKSGKKVAEAEKKA
+135 KKLAEAEKKA
-149 KAQKEEDRR
+149 KDQKEEDHR

-178 VAKAELELEFAQ
+178 VAKAELELVQ

-201 INAAKSKVEA
+201 INAAKAKVEA

-300 EHKTKLEDASDKK
+300 EYKTKLEDASDKK

-591 EVPKVSDTPKAP
+591 EVPKV
-603 DTPQVPEA
+603 
-611 PKSPEVPKVPEA
+611 
-623 PKAPDTP
+623 
-630 QVPEAPKSPEV
+630 
-641 PKVPDTPKA
+641 
-650 PDTPQVPEA
+650 
-659 PKSPE
+659 
-664 VPKVPDTPK
+664 PDTPK

-697 PETPKTGW
+697 PETPAPAPEAPKTGW

-737 NGAMATGW
+737 NGAMA
-745 LEYNGSWYYLNT
+745 
-757 NGAMETGWLE
+757 TGWLE